1 MAGWC
6 YLLKYIFTSPNQ
18 LTAAALVIQEW
29 VPAERVNPGVW
40 IAVFL
45 VLIALI
51 NYIGIGIFGEVEYW
65 LSMVK
70 VLVFIGLIILCFVLS
85 VGGGPNHDRTG
96 FRYWTDPGA
105 FRSYRGM
112 PDGPT
117 GRFVAFWSSMVTAAF
132 AYLGT
137 ELVGV
142 TAGEARDPEKSIPRA
157 TKLTF
162 YRIAGFYC
170 LSVFFLGMVLP
181 YDSPELVFALGAK
194 TGASASPYTAA
205 IRVAGIKVLPTI
217 LNACILLFVIGT
229 ANSDLYIVSRTLYG
243 LSKRGYAPRV
253 FQYTN
258 SRGVPLAGIAMGCLG
273 CCLGFL
279 NVSNSSRTVF
289 RYLVN
294 LVTIF
299 GMITWACILFTHIQF
314 KRGQRRQNIP
324 NSVMPYNAPLGL
336 YGSYGSLA
344 FTILIIFTKNF
355 TVFIPSPSTYGAFN
369 YTEFITGYIG
379 IPVFCILF
387 VSFKFWKKTKV
398 VPLDHMDLTTGAR
411 SSILA

>member
-1 MAGWC
+1 MRIGWC

-29 VPAERVNPGVW
+29 LPAERVNPGVW
-40 IAVFL
+40 IAIFL

-51 NYIGIGIFGEVEYW
+51 NYFGIGIFGEVEYW

-70 VLVFIGLIILCFVLS
+70 VLAFIGLIILCFVLTL
-85 VGGGPNHDRTG
+85 GGGPDHDRKG
-96 FRYWTDPGA
+96 FRYWNDPGA
-105 FRSYRGM
+105 FRTYKNM
-112 PDGPT
+112 PEGPT
-117 GRFVAFWSSMVTAAF
+117 GKFVAFWSSMITAAF

-142 TAGEARDPEKSIPRA
+142 TAGEARNPEKSIPRA

-162 YRIAGFYC
+162 YRIAGFYI

-181 YDSPELVFALGAK
+181 YNSPELVFSLNAK
-194 TGASASPYTAA
+194 TGASASPFTAA
-205 IRVAGIKVLPTI
+205 IRVAGIKVLPSI

-229 ANSDLYIVSRTLYG
+229 ANSDLYIVSRTIYG
-243 LSKRGYAPRV
+243 LSKRGYAPRI

-258 SRGVPLAGIAMGCLG
+258 ERGVPLAGIGLGCLG

-279 NVSNSSRTVF
+279 NISSSSRLVF

-299 GMITWACILFTHIQF
+299 GMITWACILITHIQF
-314 KRGQRRQNIP
+314 KRGLKKQKIESSRL
-324 NSVMPYNAPLGL
+324 PYNAPLGL
-336 YGSYGSLA
+336 YGSCVSLA

-355 TVFIPSPSTYGAFN
+355 TVFIPSPSTYGNFN
-369 YTEFITGYIG
+369 HIDFITGYIG

-387 VSFKFWKKTKV
+387 VGFKIIKKTNLV
-398 VPLDHMDLTTGAR
+398 VLEEMDLTSNAT
-411 SSILA
+411 I